1 MARRIAQNKNTS
13 HEGINQNSIYKTR
26 IRTNLS
32 KSGSIGLKQEKMEKR
47 NVITALVVNPTSS
60 GGSTGKDW
68 DTQFIKIKEAF
79 GEEPEIVFT
88 QKSGDGTSLTR
99 DLLKKGFERIV
110 AIGGDGTINE
120 VANGFF
126 IPLEGRARRK
136 NATAINNDNIDV
148 GVHESSKDEDQNE
161 RPFPKSPILKP
172 INSEAIMGL
181 LPSGTRNVLAKS
193 LDFPED
199 IVQCCNNFVVGKS
212 KKIDVISATVTPTT
226 NAEDSDRRP
235 KPITRIFLNAA
246 ELGVAGEIIDRSKKV
261 RSKVKSRLVST
272 VTSLALTL
280 PYYESN
286 LCEVSMDDGRENILT
301 KMTMCVIANGRYIGG
316 GFMAAPKASVSDG
329 LLDIVILKDS
339 GSLKMLD
346 DLVNI
351 KDGDYANKPDILYR
365 QAKKVSIKSKERDVT
380 VAIDGEPIGILPAT
394 FEILKRSLTIR
405 M

>member
-1 MARRIAQNKNTS
+1 MARRIAENKNTS

-126 IPLEGRARRK
+126 IPLEGRVRRK
-136 NATAINNDNIDV
+136 NATAINSDNIDV
-148 GVHESSKDEDQNE
+148 GVHESSKNEDQNE
-161 RPFPKSPILKP
+161 RPFPKSPVLKP

-199 IVQCCNNFVVGKS
+199 IVQCCSNFVVGKS

-226 NAEDSDRRP
+226 NAEDLDRRP

-261 RSKVKSRLVST
+261 RNKVKSRLVST

-286 LCEVSMDDGRENILT
+286 LCEVSIDDGRENILT

-351 KDGDYANKPDILYR
+351 KDGDYANKPDILNR

>member
-1 MARRIAQNKNTS
+1 MARRIAENKNTS

-26 IRTNLS
+26 IRTDIS
-32 KSGSIGLKQEKMEKR
+32 DSASIGLKRAKMKKR
-47 NVITALVVNPTSS
+47 IVITALVVNPTSS

-68 DTQFIKIKEAF
+68 ETQFIKIKEAF
-79 GEEPEIVFT
+79 GEKPEIVFT
-88 QKSGDGTSLTR
+88 QKSGDGISLTR
-99 DLLKKGFERIV
+99 DLLKKGFKRIV

-148 GVHESSKDEDQNE
+148 GVYESSKNEDQNE
-161 RPFPKSPILKP
+161 RPFPKSPVLKP
-172 INSEAIMGL
+172 INSEAIMGII
-181 LPSGTRNVLAKS
+181 PSGTRNVLAKS

-199 IVQCCNNFVVGKS
+199 IVQCCNNYVLGKS

-246 ELGVAGEIIDRSKKV
+246 ELGVAAEIIDRSKKV
-261 RSKVKSRLVST
+261 RNKVNSRLVST

-286 LCEVSMDDGRENILT
+286 LCEISIDDGRENILT
-301 KMTMCVIANGRYIGG
+301 KMTMCVIANGRYLGG
-316 GFMAAPKASVSDG
+316 GFMAAPKANVSDG

-351 KDGDYANKPDILYR
+351 KDGDYVNKPDILYR

-380 VAIDGEPIGILPAT
+380 VAIDGEPIGVLPAT

>member
-1 MARRIAQNKNTS
+1 MARRIAENKNTS
-13 HEGINQNSIYKTR
+13 HKGVNQNSIYKTR
-26 IRTNLS
+26 IRTDLS
-32 KSGSIGLKQEKMEKR
+32 RSASIGLKQEKMKKR

-68 DTQFIKIKEAF
+68 DTQIIKIKEAF
-79 GEEPEIVFT
+79 GEKPEIVFT
-88 QKSGDGTSLTR
+88 QKSGDGISLTR
-99 DLLKKGFERIV
+99 DLLKKGFKRIV

-126 IPLEGRARRK
+126 IPLESRARRN

-148 GVHESSKDEDQNE
+148 GVYESSKNEDQNE

-172 INSEAIMGL
+172 INSEAIMGI

-199 IVQCCNNFVVGKS
+199 IVQCCSNFVIGKS

>member
-286 LCEVSMDDGRENILT
+286 LCEVSIDDGRENILT

>member
-1 MARRIAQNKNTS
+1 LARGIGENKNTN
-13 HEGINQNSIYKTR
+13 HEGINQNSFYKTR
-26 IRTNLS
+26 IRDNLS
-32 KSGSIGLKQEKMEKR
+32 KSASIGLKQEKMQKR

-88 QKSGDGTSLTR
+88 QKSGDGISLTR

-126 IPLEGRARRK
+126 IPFEGRARRE
-136 NATAINNDNIDV
+136 NATPINNDNIDV
-148 GVHESSKDEDQNE
+148 GVHESSKNEDQNE
-161 RPFPKSPILKP
+161 RPFPKSPVLKP

-246 ELGVAGEIIDRSKKV
+246 ELGVAAEIIDRSKKV
-261 RSKVKSRLVST
+261 RNKVKSRLVST

-286 LCEVSMDDGRENILT
+286 LCEVSIDDGRENILT

-351 KDGDYANKPDILYR
+351 KDGDYTDTPDILYR
-365 QAKKVSIKSKERDVT
+365 QAKKVSIRSKERDVT

-394 FEILKRSLTIR
+394 FEILKRSLNIR

>member
-1 MARRIAQNKNTS
+1 LARRIAENKNTS
-13 HEGINQNSIYKTR
+13 RKGVNQNSIYKTR
-26 IRTNLS
+26 IRTDIS
-32 KSGSIGLKQEKMEKR
+32 KFASIGLKQEKMKKR

-68 DTQFIKIKEAF
+68 DTQVIKIKEAF

-88 QKSGDGTSLTR
+88 QKSGDGISLTR
-99 DLLKKGFERIV
+99 DLLKKGFKRIV

-126 IPLEGRARRK
+126 IPLVSRARRN

-148 GVHESSKDEDQNE
+148 GVYESSKNEDQNE
-161 RPFPKSPILKP
+161 RPFPKSPVLKP
-172 INSEAIMGL
+172 INSEALMGI

-226 NAEDSDRRP
+226 NPEDSDRRP

-246 ELGVAGEIIDRSKKV
+246 ELGVAAEIIDRSKKV
-261 RSKVKSRLVST
+261 RNKVKSRLVST

-286 LCEVSMDDGRENILT
+286 LCEVSIDDGRENILT
-301 KMTMCVIANGRYIGG
+301 KMTMCVIANGRYLGG
-316 GFMAAPKASVSDG
+316 GFMAAPKANVSDG

-351 KDGDYANKPDILYR
+351 KDGDYANEPDILYR

-380 VAIDGEPIGILPAT
+380 VAIDGEPIGNLPAT
-394 FEILKRSLTIR
+394 FEVLRSALTIG

>member
-1 MARRIAQNKNTS
+1 MAIGIPADKNDRT
-13 HEGINQNSIYKTR
+13 TT
-26 IRTNLS
+26 RTNPL
-32 KSGSIGLKQEKMEKR
+32 KTTSIGLKKKKTEKKR
-47 NVITALVVNPTSS
+47 NMTALVVNPTSS
-60 GGSTGKDW
+60 SGSTGKDW
-68 DTQFIKIKEAF
+68 DMQFTKIKETF
-79 GEEPEIVFT
+79 GENPEIVFT
-88 QKSGDGTSLTR
+88 EKSGDGTSLTR
-99 DLLKKGFERIV
+99 DLLRKGFKRIV

-126 IPLEGRARRK
+126 TSLKEQQRK
-136 NATAINNDNIDV
+136 TAGNDSAYDLPNNV
-148 GVHESSKDEDQNE
+148 SQNKGQ
-161 RPFPKSPILKP
+161 FPMSPVLKP
-172 INSEAIMGL
+172 INPGAIMGV

-199 IVQCCNNFVVGKS
+199 IVQCCTNFVVGKS
-212 KKIDVISATVTPTT
+212 KKIDIISATVSPTT
-226 NAEDSDRRP
+226 DAEGSDKSS

-246 ELGVAGEIIDRSKKV
+246 ELGVAAEIIDRSKKV
-261 RSKVKSRLVST
+261 RNKVKNRLVST
-272 VTSLALTL
+272 VTSLAVTV

-286 LCEVSMDDGRENILT
+286 LCEFSIDDGRENILT
-301 KMTMCVIANGRYIGG
+301 KMTMCVIANGRYLGG

-346 DLVNI
+346 YFVDI
-351 KDGDYANKPDILYR
+351 KDGNYANEHDIFYR

-394 FEILKRSLTIR
+394 FEVQRSPLTIR

>member
-1 MARRIAQNKNTS
+1 MARRIAENKNTS

-26 IRTNLS
+26 IRTDLS
-32 KSGSIGLKQEKMEKR
+32 NSASIGLKQEKMKKR

-68 DTQFIKIKEAF
+68 DTQVIKIKETF

-88 QKSGDGTSLTR
+88 QKSGDGISLTR
-99 DLLKKGFERIV
+99 DLLKKGIKRIV

-126 IPLEGRARRK
+126 IPLESRARRN
-136 NATAINNDNIDV
+136 NATAINNDNVDV
-148 GVHESSKDEDQNE
+148 GVYESSKNEDQNE
-161 RPFPKSPILKP
+161 RPFPKSPVLKP

-199 IVQCCNNFVVGKS
+199 IVQCCNNFVAGKS

-226 NAEDSDRRP
+226 NDEDSDRRP

-246 ELGVAGEIIDRSKKV
+246 ELGVAAEIIDKSKKV
-261 RSKVKSRLVST
+261 RNKVKSRLVST
-272 VTSLALTL
+272 VTSVALTL

-286 LCEVSMDDGRENILT
+286 LCEVSIDDGRENILT
-301 KMTMCVIANGRYIGG
+301 KMTMCVIANGRYLGG
-316 GFMAAPKASVSDG
+316 GFMAAPKANVSDG

-351 KDGDYANKPDILYR
+351 KDGDYANEPDILYR

-380 VAIDGEPIGILPAT
+380 VAIDGEPIGNLPAT
-394 FEILKRSLTIR
+394 FEVLRSALSIG